1 MENRLRNRDVRRK
14 RRSMRVRKA
23 VRGTLERP
31 RLTVFRSNKHLSA
44 QIIDDENHA
53 TIFGIGTQSKEY
65 AGKDIAK
72 KSKEAA
78 REIGKRIAVEAKKKN
93 IDTVVFDRGH
103 YKYHGVIAE
112 LANAAREEGLKF

>member
-1 MENRLRNRDVRRK
+1 MENSIKQRNIRRK
-14 RRSMRVRKA
+14 RRSLRVRKS
-23 VRGTLERP
+23 VRGTLEKP

-53 TIFGIGTQSKEY
+53 TLFGIGTMSKEF
-65 AGKDIAK
+65 AGAK

-78 REIGKRIAVEAKKKN
+78 REIGKRIAAEAKKKN
-93 IDTVVFDRGH
+93 IETVIFDRGH
-103 YKYHGVIAE
+103 YKYHGIIAE

>member
-1 MENRLRNRDVRRK
+1 MENRLKNRDVRRK
-14 RRSMRVRKA
+14 RRSLRVRKH
-23 VRGTLERP
+23 VRGTSEKP

-44 QIIDDENHA
+44 QIIDDENH
-53 TIFGIGTQSKEY
+53 TTLFGIGTM
-65 AGKDIAK
+65 GKDLKGKDFAK

-78 REIGKRIAVEAKKKN
+78 REIGKLIAAAAKKKKVE
-93 IDTVVFDRGH
+93 TVVFDRGH